1 MSPLRVTCYI
11 CSHLQGPLTAN
22 LSPLPPVP
30 TAEWAKPPDR
40 VASGSGSGGMGA
52 SLWNSSGGHPQVD
65 KGEASVVPG
74 GWPGERRSVRTRGTC
89 GGGAEGEQPGPPDF
103 GPCGFVRATS
113 LNLGTTWGDK
123 LLILP
128 VEDVKTVAKNRPP
141 LSYHKRKDILK
152 KGSDIVSC

>member
-1 MSPLRVTCYI
+1 M
-11 CSHLQGPLTAN
+11 
-22 LSPLPPVP
+22 
-30 TAEWAKPPDR
+30 
-40 VASGSGSGGMGA
+40 
-52 SLWNSSGGHPQVD
+52 
-65 KGEASVVPG
+65 
-74 GWPGERRSVRTRGTC
+74 C
-89 GGGAEGEQPGPPDF
+89 GGGDLAEGKQPGPPDF
-103 GPCGFVRATS
+103 GPCGLVRAIS

>member
-1 MSPLRVTCYI
+1 
-11 CSHLQGPLTAN
+11 
-22 LSPLPPVP
+22 
-30 TAEWAKPPDR
+30 
-40 VASGSGSGGMGA
+40 MGA